1 MPRQLLIGGRKH
13 TDICLVPA
21 AKRTFVIGVADAY
34 HLGRELIDQEPNRS
48 VQIRRRIDTRIPT
61 PLLSVA
67 VMPQSSHA
75 KPTLGNLGTLRPTP
89 TTATGVAPVPIPPTT
104 AAWIRPTA
112 NTSIPRSTMLTPNSS
127 HPSLTTLGRVQ
138 VQGEASGSGSGAGS
152 GNVSMV
158 NTPRHSRP
166 VTPTPPVLEVKGKVG
181 EVDEVD
187 WDED

>member
-1 MPRQLLIGGRKH
+1 MIG
-13 TDICLVPA
+13 L
-21 AKRTFVIGVADAY
+21 ADAY

-48 VQIRRRIDTRIPT
+48 VQIRRRIDTRIPN

-67 VMPQSSHA
+67 VTPQPSTA
-75 KPTLGNLGTLRPTP
+75 KTLGNLGNLRLSAPSSTSGGPSPTP
-89 TTATGVAPVPIPPTT
+89 TPTPGTSAAAACIKPTSVPSK
-104 AAWIRPTA
+104 
-112 NTSIPRSTMLTPNSS
+112 SILTPNSS
-127 HPSLTTLGRVQ
+127 HPSLATLGKYQ
-138 VQGEASGSGSGAGS
+138 AQNEASVLASASASGTGAGNGSGSS
-152 GNVSMV
+152 V